1 MKKRDWKKVKFLKSA
16 YSRRDFLYFP
26 YPVFTFCGRSNVGKS
41 SLINLLV
48 WNRKAAKVSSRPGKT
63 ASVNYF
69 LVDGSLVL
77 VDLPGYGFARR
88 SKQEK
93 QRWAVLMEEFFT
105 HQKGIKTN
113 FILLDSRLGVTSLD
127 LQLIDWLKFLKQDFA
142 FVLTKSDKVK
152 KQDLRKLIRKIQEEF
167 SKPVIPT
174 SARTGEGRKELISC
188 IEKIERGERCLP

>member
-1 MKKRDWKKVKFLKSA
+1 MEFLKSA
-16 YSRRDFLYFP
+16 YSKKDFVNFP

-77 VDLPGYGFARR
+77 VDLPGYGYAKR
-88 SKQEK
+88 SKAER
-93 QRWAVLMEEFFT
+93 QRWASLMEDFFRF
-105 HQKGIKTN
+105 QKGIKTN
-113 FILLDSRLGVTSLD
+113 FILLDSKIGLTPLD
-127 LQLIDWLKFLKQDFA
+127 LQLIDWLKFLGQDFA
-142 FVLTKSDKVK
+142 FVLTKSDKAK
-152 KQDLRKLIRKIQEEF
+152 KQQIQSLVKEIKEKF
-167 SKPVIPT
+167 SRPAIPT

-188 IEKIERGERCLP
+188 IEKIERGEKCIP

>member
-1 MKKRDWKKVKFLKSA
+1 MKRDWKKVEFLKSA
-16 YSRRDFLYFP
+16 YSRRDFLNFP
-26 YPVFTFCGRSNVGKS
+26 FPVFTFCGRSNVGKS

-77 VDLPGYGFARR
+77 VDLPGYGFAKR
-88 SKQEK
+88 SREERL
-93 QRWAVLMEEFFT
+93 RWASLMEDFFEY
-105 HQKGIKTN
+105 QKGIKTN
-113 FILLDSRLGVTSLD
+113 FILLDSRLGPTPLD
-127 LQLIDWLKFLKQDFA
+127 LQLIDWLKFLGQDFA

-152 KQDLRKLIRKIQEEF
+152 KQDLRKIREKIKEEF

-174 SARTGEGRKELISC
+174 SAKTGQGRKELISC
-188 IEKIERGERCLP
+188 IEKIERGEKCLP